1 MLKVFNKTNEKAGL
15 VGLYATP
22 EKLTLAHIIR
32 SEARPELMVC
42 EEVVVAGAD
51 GRADSLEKLVSDH
64 DLEGLRT
71 CFVLSPL
78 DYKLLLVEAPKV
90 EPAEMAGAV
99 KWKIKDLLGHPVEE
113 MAITVFDVPEGAY
126 RSQSNMVYA
135 VAARK
140 NRIRDVIAL
149 VNGSGLEL
157 DVIDIPELAMMNL
170 SMACADDSEGLAFL
184 DLREDGS
191 TLNLCRNGEIFLT
204 RQLST
209 RVGGQ
214 SMSTQEWET
223 IKDRLT
229 LEIQR
234 SLDYYQS
241 QMGQSMVPVILLAP
255 REHDAD
261 GLAHELGLALGV
273 TVNSLKL
280 SSCLDCQFDLP
291 MAMQQNCMLAI
302 SGALRQEQGQ
312 KVRKPGKAQ
321 KAKAV

>member
-1 MLKVFNKTNEKAGL
+1 M
-15 VGLYATP
+15 
-22 EKLTLAHIIR
+22 I
-32 SEARPELMVC
+32 
-42 EEVVVAGAD
+42 D
-51 GRADSLEKLVSDH
+51 
-64 DLEGLRT
+64 
-71 CFVLSPL
+71 
-78 DYKLLLVEAPKV
+78 
-90 EPAEMAGAV
+90 
-99 KWKIKDLLGHPVEE
+99 
-113 MAITVFDVPEGAY
+113 
-126 RSQSNMVYA
+126 
-135 VAARK
+135 
-140 NRIRDVIAL
+140 L

-209 RVGGQ
+209 RVGDQ

-261 GLAHELGLALGV
+261 GLAHELGLAFGV
-273 TVNSLKL
+273 AVNSIKL
-280 SSCLDCQFDLP
+280 SNCLAARMGLSARPLLHPWTGIHQH
-291 MAMQQNCMLAI
+291 
-302 SGALRQEQGQ
+302 G
-312 KVRKPGKAQ
+312 VRH
-321 KAKAV
+321 